1 MSELLEHL
9 SKYIGTESE
18 PIVYSIDKGGIKF
31 FADSLMDPDPLYCD
45 DEYARKTKH
54 EGIIAPPTFYGGA
67 TSLRNVKAGDA
78 RTVSSINIPMPPGW
92 VGMNAGDD
100 FYLLAPIRLGDA
112 LTSHE
117 KLIDAYE
124 REGRSGHLIFVVVE
138 KTLTNQHDQ
147 VTLVRRVTSV
157 FRATT
162 PKEGHHQ

>member
-18 PIVYSIDKGGIKF
+18 PIVYSIDKGAIKF
-31 FADSLMDPDPLYCD
+31 FADSIMNPDPLYWD
-45 DEYARKTKH
+45 DDYARTTKH
-54 EGIIAPPTFYGGA
+54 GGIIAPPTFYGGA

-78 RTVSSINIPMPPGW
+78 RTVSSTNIPMPPGW

-100 FYLLAPIRLGDA
+100 FHLLAPVGPGDT
-112 LTSHE
+112 LTSRE

-124 REGRSGHLIFVVVE
+124 KEGRSGHLIFVVVE
-138 KTLTNQHDQ
+138 KTLTNQHGQ

-157 FRATT
+157 FRATK
-162 PKEGHHQ
+162 PKEEHH

>member
-18 PIVYSIDKGGIKF
+18 PIVYSIDKGAIKF
-31 FADSLMDPDPLYCD
+31 FADSLMNPDPLYCD
-45 DEYARKTKH
+45 DDYARTTKH

-78 RTVSSINIPMPPGW
+78 RTVSSINIPMPLGW

-100 FYLLAPIRLGDA
+100 FHLLAPIRPGDT

-138 KTLTNQHDQ
+138 KTLTNQHGQ

-157 FRATT
+157 FRATK
-162 PKEGHHQ
+162 PKEGHH